1 MMPESSKSPLPPSV
15 EAWLSD
21 QADADRRAL
30 EEAWRLTE
38 HGRPTM
44 MPSDH
49 RRKSEVWSAVSAST
63 RRTDRE
69 EMPRPRLRLLSSR
82 TWRPVAAA
90 AVLALLLGIGYMLRP
105 ITVEAPFGGQTLAVL
120 PDGSSVELNSGSSL
134 SYRATFFGTRVV
146 ELDGE
151 AFFDVVEDD
160 DAFVVETENARTTV
174 LGTEFNVRSRSD
186 EGVPVTS
193 VAVASGRVRVD
204 AMTGTKGFVV
214 IEPGYR
220 SIVRASDNPS
230 VPAAIALDR
239 ELAWRDGALAF
250 NGQPFGVIFDEIE
263 RRFDVT
269 IDAPRDLRSEPYTVY
284 LHNPASAEAV
294 ISTIAQA
301 HGLRYR
307 ATANGYQVY
316 WP

>member
-1 MMPESSKSPLPPSV
+1 
-15 EAWLSD
+15 
-21 QADADRRAL
+21 
-30 EEAWRLTE
+30 
-38 HGRPTM
+38 
-44 MPSDH
+44 
-49 RRKSEVWSAVSAST
+49 
-63 RRTDRE
+63 
-69 EMPRPRLRLLSSR
+69 MPRPRLQLLSSR

-105 ITVEAPFGGQTLAVL
+105 ITVEAPFGGQAHAVL
-120 PDGSSVELNSGSSL
+120 PDGSNVELNSGSTL
-134 SYRATFFGTRVV
+134 SYRATFLGKRTV

-151 AFFDVVEDD
+151 AYFDVVEDD
-160 DAFVVETENARTTV
+160 NAFVVETINARTTV
-174 LGTEFNVRSRSD
+174 LGTEFNVRVRSD

-193 VAVASGRVRVD
+193 VAVASGRVKVD
-204 AMTGTKGFVV
+204 ARRGTRGSVI

-220 SIVRASDNPS
+220 SIVRAANDPS
-230 VPAAIALDR
+230 VPAEVALDR
-239 ELAWRDGALAF
+239 ELSWREGALAF

-263 RRFDVT
+263 RRFDVE
-269 IDAPRDLRSEPYTVY
+269 IDAPLDLRSEPYTVY
-284 LHNPASAEAV
+284 LHDPGSAEEV